1 MNRRHI
7 DYTLLLTT
15 LLLVAIGITM
25 VYSSSAILARERYDD
40 TYYFLKRQLFSL
52 SIGFG
57 ALFAGRSIPLTF
69 YRRFAY
75 PILIS
80 AVIFLALV
88 QIPGLGVTAGG
99 ATRWI
104 SIGSFSFQPSEY
116 AKIALVIF
124 MAYMLDKK
132 ENRLK
137 HFGFGFLPPMLISLV
152 LIFLVLL
159 GKDLGNAVLMA
170 SSVIAMMFVAG
181 ARFSYLVALLLL
193 ALPAFYKL
201 IASVSYRRQRILAFL
216 DPWQHRTEAGFQ
228 IIQSYLAFQ
237 AGGILGAGLGQGRQK
252 LFYLPEAHT
261 DFIFSV
267 LGEELGLW
275 GVLLVLLLFGFWI
288 SRALMISW
296 RAQDNFSRYL
306 ALGIGLIIGFLAVLN
321 MAVVMGLLPTKGIP
335 LPFISYG
342 GTSLI
347 INLFAVGILLNIS
360 RRSVEAEDAEAP
372 CT

>member
-15 LLLVAIGITM
+15 LLLVAIGVTM
-25 VYSSSAILARERYDD
+25 VYSSSAIFARERYGD
-40 TYYFLKRQLFSL
+40 TYFFLKRQLL
-52 SIGFG
+52 SITIGFG
-57 ALFAGRSIPLTF
+57 ALYAGRTIPIAI

-75 PILIS
+75 PILIVS
-80 AVIFLALV
+80 VFLLILV
-88 QIPGLGVTAGG
+88 QIPGLGITAGG
-99 ATRWI
+99 ATRWLHVAGI
-104 SIGSFSFQPSEY
+104 NFQPSEF

-124 MAYMLDKK
+124 MAYMLSKK
-132 ENRLK
+132 QDQIK
-137 HFGFGFLPPMLISLV
+137 HFGFGFLPPMLTSLL

-170 SSVIAMMFVAG
+170 VTVIALMFVAG
-181 ARFSYLVALLLL
+181 ARLTHLLALLLM

-216 DPWQHRTEAGFQ
+216 DPWEHSRDAGFQ

-275 GVLLVLLLFGFWI
+275 GVLLVLALFATWI
-288 SRALMISW
+288 TRALIISW
-296 RAQDNFSRYL
+296 KTPDNYTRYL
-306 ALGIGLIIGFLAVLN
+306 GLGITLMIGCLAILN
-321 MAVVMGLLPTKGIP
+321 MGVVMGLLPTKGIP
-335 LPFISYG
+335 LPFVSYG
-342 GTSLI
+342 GTSLVM
-347 INLFAVGILLNIS
+347 NLFAVGILLNIS
-360 RRSVEAEDAEAP
+360 ARNLTEEET

>member
-1 MNRRHI
+1 MMSRRHI

-15 LLLVAIGITM
+15 LLLVAIGVTM
-25 VYSSSAILARERYDD
+25 VYSSSAIFARELYNDN
-40 TYYFLKRQLFSL
+40 YFFLKRQLISL
-52 SIGFG
+52 AIGFG

-69 YRRFAY
+69 YRRAAY
-75 PILIS
+75 PIFIVATL
-80 AVIFLALV
+80 LLV
-88 QIPGLGVTAGG
+88 LVHIPGIGISHKG
-99 ATRWI
+99 AARWI
-104 SIGSFSFQPSEY
+104 GFAGFSFQPSEF

-124 MAYMLDKK
+124 IAYILDKK
-132 ENRLK
+132 QDTLK
-137 HFGFGFLPPMLISLV
+137 QFGFGFLPPMLFSLL

-170 SSVIAMMFVAG
+170 ITIVAMMFVAG
-181 ARFSYLVALLLL
+181 ARLSHLLALLII

-201 IASVSYRRQRILAFL
+201 IASVSYRRQRMLAFL
-216 DPWQHRTEAGFQ
+216 DPWEYSRDAGFQ

-237 AGGILGAGLGQGRQK
+237 VGGILGVGLGQGRQK

-275 GVLLVLLLFGFWI
+275 GVLVVLVLFATWVT
-288 SRALMISW
+288 RALIISW
-296 RAQDNFSRYL
+296 KASNNYYRYL
-306 ALGIGLIIGFLAVLN
+306 GLGLTLLIGCLAVLN
-321 MAVVMGLLPTKGIP
+321 MGVVMGLLPTKGIP

-342 GTSLI
+342 GTSLVM
-347 INLFAVGILLNIS
+347 NLFAVGILLNIS
-360 RRSVEAEDAEAP
+360 ARNSAEEGA